1 MCWHFFAYVAHLW
14 FLRDVWIRTQS
25 AAVASGST
33 TNLAAHPT
41 RKQCSNTKF
50 AKICISYKILHTA
63 ELWIRI
69 GRILN
74 NVGRFRVRKGKVFPD
89 LTFWSWEKAH
99 VMKFVLKSYQ
109 IVIKLVQP
117 FFNNS
122 FIYLDYI
129 LELRS
134 KIVQNNRSVI
144 YSLDLSSVYR
154 HLSLDYIVY

>member
-1 MCWHFFAYVAHLW
+1 
-14 FLRDVWIRTQS
+14 
-25 AAVASGST
+25 
-33 TNLAAHPT
+33 
-41 RKQCSNTKF
+41 
-50 AKICISYKILHTA
+50 
-63 ELWIRI
+63 
-69 GRILN
+69 
-74 NVGRFRVRKGKVFPD
+74 
-89 LTFWSWEKAH
+89 
-99 VMKFVLKSYQ
+99 MKFVLKSYQ